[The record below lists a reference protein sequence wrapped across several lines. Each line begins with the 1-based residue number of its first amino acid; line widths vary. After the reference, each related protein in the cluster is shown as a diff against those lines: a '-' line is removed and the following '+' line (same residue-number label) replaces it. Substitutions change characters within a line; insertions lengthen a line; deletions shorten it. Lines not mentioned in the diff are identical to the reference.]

1 MQIIPLRSAFPA
13 ATSHPLSDLDA
24 LAGRPMSVAEVHTMV
39 ARILG
44 VDGTDGL
51 LVSKPAR
58 QGTEAKPRQRAT
70 LTADLIRTG

>member
-1 MQIIPLRSAFPA
+1 
-13 ATSHPLSDLDA
+13 
-24 LAGRPMSVAEVHTMV
+24 MSVAEVHTMV

-58 QGTEAKPRQRAT
+58 QGTEAKPRQRAA